1 MRLVVAAAILATA
14 TGWVPQVRA
23 QIPATIPDR
32 PQSGA
37 TYDPYGRWEL
47 RAPEDRPVETTRL
60 LRVEDGTPFYEKGD
74 YDSPAVESRLL
85 PIIKG
90 SNLPAGAGPKSPYLP
105 GTNLRFAYH
114 YLIDFW
120 RAWPQAKVRGAAGES
135 RTAAGAVAQRL
146 SRAAVFADPGLPK
159 AAVDTLFA
167 QADALYQ
174 AVLKMPALQRAQG
187 MALRGSVWMTRRKDI
202 AGVEVYSFRLVIG
215 APALHLATPGAKQG
229 SDGRWHVPEQGHNAG
244 IAITSN
250 IPLRGGP
257 AWGRYHGTQVAFLP
271 DFAALVVAG
280 DRPTHVSEFRGGG
293 GKQVENP
300 RFFDPARP
308 KTDIQILTV
317 EPGASSPIEAR
328 LAHQGSLSPDTI
340 YGRLIAAS
348 FLPDWRPL
356 VDRLNSP
363 GAPRAQ

>member
-1 MRLVVAAAILATA
+1 MRLVVAAAILAT
-14 TGWVPQVRA
+14 GWGWASPALA
-23 QIPATIPDR
+23 QAPATIPDR
-32 PQSGA
+32 PRTGA
-37 TYDPYGRWEL
+37 AYDPYGRWEV
-47 RAPEDRPVETTRL
+47 RAPEDKPAETTRL

-90 SNLPAGAGPKSPYLP
+90 SNLPAQAGPKSPYLP
-105 GTNLRFAYH
+105 GTDLRFAYH

-120 RAWPQAKVRGAAGES
+120 RSWPQARVRGAPGES
-135 RTAAGAVAQRL
+135 RTAAGAVAPRL
-146 SRAAVFADPGLPK
+146 ARTSVFADPGLPK

-187 MALRGSVWMTRRKDI
+187 MTLRGSVWMTRRKDI

-215 APALHLATPGAKQG
+215 APALRIGAPGAAQG
-229 SDGRWHVPEQGHNAG
+229 SDGRWRTPDQGHNAG

-293 GKQVENP
+293 GKQVGNP

-317 EPGASSPIEAR
+317 EPGASNPVDAR
-328 LAHQGSLSPDTI
+328 YAHQGSLSPDSI
-340 YGRLIAAS
+340 HGRLIAAA
-348 FLPDWRPL
+348 FLPDWRAL
-356 VDRLNSP
+356 VDGVNSP
-363 GAPRAQ
+363 GAPRAR